1 MLIMQ
6 TMAMEYRRRL
16 DEEEL
21 DTLLQRIA
29 SGDREALADLY
40 HRVRTTVYALALS
53 YLKNAQ
59 DAEDATQDAFVQ
71 FWESAPSY
79 RPAGKAVAWMLTVT
93 RNLCLMRLRK
103 AQHDGSLSE
112 EEWAALP
119 ELPHGLAPEERLALS
134 AAMETLDE
142 QERRIVLLYAVTGW
156 KHREIA
162 ALLELP
168 LPTVLSKYHRALK
181 KLRKRL
187 EGDLSHD

>member
-21 DTLLQRIA
+21 DALLQRIA

-71 FWESAPSY
+71 IWESAPSY

-103 AQHDGSLSE
+103 VQHDGSLSE

>member
-1 MLIMQ
+1 MDKGALLD
-6 TMAMEYRRRL
+6 RL
-16 DEEEL
+16 G
-21 DTLLQRIA
+21 A
-29 SGDREALADLY
+29 
-40 HRVRTTVYALALS
+40 
-53 YLKNAQ
+53 
-59 DAEDATQDAFVQ
+59 
-71 FWESAPSY
+71 
-79 RPAGKAVAWMLTVT
+79 AG
-93 RNLCLMRLRK
+93 
-103 AQHDGSLSE
+103 
-112 EEWAALP
+112 
-119 ELPHGLAPEERLALS
+119 EERLALS

>member
-6 TMAMEYRRRL
+6 TMATEYRRRL
-16 DEEEL
+16 DEGEL
-21 DTLLQRIA
+21 DALLQRIA

-59 DAEDATQDAFVQ
+59 DAFVQ
-71 FWESAPSY
+71 IWESAPSY

-103 AQHDGSLSE
+103 AQHDGTLSE
-112 EEWAALP
+112 EEWAVLP
-119 ELPHGLAPEERLALS
+119 ELPQGVDPEERLALS
-134 AAMETLDE
+134 AAVETLDE